1 MCQSTRFIYIFVY
14 YVRLSISLWIDVDSK
29 QIYIY
34 ETSAC
39 VKNAEI
45 IERFLEFNNI
55 LVVSWRS
62 ILLVEETEV
71 P

>member
-1 MCQSTRFIYIFVY
+1 LLLDREEENLPI
-14 YVRLSISLWIDVDSK
+14 
-29 QIYIY
+29 
-34 ETSAC
+34 
-39 VKNAEI
+39 KNAEV
-45 IERFLEFNNI
+45 IEMFLEFNNI